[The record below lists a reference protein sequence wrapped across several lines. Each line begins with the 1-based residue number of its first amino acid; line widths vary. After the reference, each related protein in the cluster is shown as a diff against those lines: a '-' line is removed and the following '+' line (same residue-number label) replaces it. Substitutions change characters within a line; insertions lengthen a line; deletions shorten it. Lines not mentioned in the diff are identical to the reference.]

1 MASLQNPELA
11 ATDMSEEHNWEADE
25 PEEVNEPDPS
35 IPSNPASAANVDINT
50 IHERLQHIAQAL
62 QTLPTVQDV
71 HILNDRGLRAEKHL
85 ENHRQRLQTQ
95 GVLLFGLF
103 LMMILLLGLLGFLV
117 WKQMRHVQSVQHDMV
132 AMTRDVSDWKSNVMA
147 ALEKVNQPPPTDD
160 LSTIPEESED
170 VESEDVVRSSASSV
184 VDAGPQNMPDLAAM
198 LPGYRRRADAG
209 ASNNQSQATA
219 HTMNQSLGE
228 KFSKLFLQQPVVMS
242 R

>member
-1 MASLQNPELA
+1 
-11 ATDMSEEHNWEADE
+11 
-25 PEEVNEPDPS
+25 
-35 IPSNPASAANVDINT
+35 
-50 IHERLQHIAQAL
+50 
-62 QTLPTVQDV
+62 
-71 HILNDRGLRAEKHL
+71 
-85 ENHRQRLQTQ
+85 
-95 GVLLFGLF
+95 VLLFGLF

-117 WKQMRHVQSVQHDMV
+117 WKQMRHVQSVQNDMV

-160 LSTIPEESED
+160 LSTVPEESEH
-170 VESEDVVRSSASSV
+170 VVSSSASSV
-184 VDAGPQNMPDLAAM
+184 ADAGPQNMPDLAAM
-198 LPGYRRRADAG
+198 LPGYRRRADVG